1 MSEANS
7 KQIGGTHYLTG
18 DGGIAHW
25 DFCTIV
31 QADYLQGYASK
42 YIMRWRKMPKE
53 KSLQDLNKVRHI
65 VEKMLEL
72 RSVGWVRRI
81 VVALA
86 GGHAAYRNNCY
97 ATREQLAAF
106 VDSND
111 MPEEDGAVIYGIFL
125 WNKPDDLQR
134 VLNILDGLIEEASQ

>member
-1 MSEANS
+1 MSGANS
-7 KQIGGTHYLTG
+7 KQIGGTHYLT
-18 DGGIAHW
+18 DDSGIAHW

-53 KSLQDLNKVRHI
+53 KGLQDLNKAKHI

-72 RSVGWVRRI
+72 RSVGWLRRI

-97 ATREQLAAF
+97 ATREQLATF
-106 VDSND
+106 VESNN
-111 MPEEDGAVIYGIFL
+111 MATEDAAVVHGIFL
-125 WNKPDDLQR
+125 WSNIRDLEI
-134 VLNILDGLIEEASQ
+134 VLKTIATIEEEAQ